1 MDRLFAQRSKMMPI
15 NQAIDSGHLDAAI
28 ALCSKEIASAGR
40 YANQCQ
46 KLLGQLYIQIGDLTK
61 AEGVYRQ
68 VLEVRQL
75 DWAQVGMAGVKK
87 LQGDLLGAQQWLE
100 EVMNTNPLFMKV
112 YDMQAEIYREQNLD
126 NRLQKVLQDAVNISP
141 LSILRQQYLGDAAWS
156 NNDSL
161 TAATAYRRT
170 VRLGE
175 NSCYDR
181 LENHTGFARAT
192 LALFNENKDLAKPF
206 LRDAL
211 KIISELEQRFP
222 KSPAQK
228 IESLLIESQ
237 LLACNGENKKSAE
250 LLKNARAMID
260 TCDRENVD
268 LSLEIELV
276 RALIAAGQKSEG
288 DELIQELLQRHK
300 GKEEALQKID
310 MLLEEP
316 VSEKNRSAVAEINK
330 RGISFYEAENFD
342 AAIECFNNALRSF
355 PNHIG
360 IRLNLVQALVDKLSF
375 AFDSSSRELAAQT
388 VEQVASLIAP
398 AHEQFY
404 RYRQLQDMLVDI
416 DKSHKEL

>member
-1 MDRLFAQRSKMMPI
+1 
-15 NQAIDSGHLDAAI
+15 
-28 ALCSKEIASAGR
+28 
-40 YANQCQ
+40 
-46 KLLGQLYIQIGDLTK
+46 
-61 AEGVYRQ
+61 
-68 VLEVRQL
+68 
-75 DWAQVGMAGVKK
+75 
-87 LQGDLLGAQQWLE
+87 
-100 EVMNTNPLFMKV
+100 
-112 YDMQAEIYREQNLD
+112 
-126 NRLQKVLQDAVNISP
+126 
-141 LSILRQQYLGDAAWS
+141 
-156 NNDSL
+156 
-161 TAATAYRRT
+161 
-170 VRLGE
+170 
-175 NSCYDR
+175 
-181 LENHTGFARAT
+181 
-192 LALFNENKDLAKPF
+192 
-206 LRDAL
+206 
-211 KIISELEQRFP
+211 
-222 KSPAQK
+222 
-228 IESLLIESQ
+228 
-237 LLACNGENKKSAE
+237 
-250 LLKNARAMID
+250 MID